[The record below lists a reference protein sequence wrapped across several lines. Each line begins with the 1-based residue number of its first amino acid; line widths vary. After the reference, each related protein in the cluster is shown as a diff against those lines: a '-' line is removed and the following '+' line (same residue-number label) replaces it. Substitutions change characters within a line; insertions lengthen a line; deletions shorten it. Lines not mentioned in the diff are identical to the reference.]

1 MSANGVRVVIKLA
14 PLLHCLAV
22 FLMEAT
28 TVRYFLSLAPCEMP
42 KEKGKIWKKPQS
54 WKELSWENRIR
65 LLYLRLVHC
74 LTTVLVP
81 WVQRDWDFESRKD
94 ITDAE
99 KNFYLERWKQVRRE
113 YLAQTCLFCLENLLM
128 LGPLLN
134 TCLTVIHVYST
145 IPILPEWRG
154 V

>member
-1 MSANGVRVVIKLA
+1 MRLRQMFLKNWCSLCRIRIGESPKKAKIISRYTGLSANGVRVVIKLA
-14 PLLHCLAV
+14 PLMHCLAV

-81 WVQRDWDFESRKD
+81 WVQRYG
-94 ITDAE
+94 IA
-99 KNFYLERWKQVRRE
+99 
-113 YLAQTCLFCLENLLM
+113 
-128 LGPLLN
+128 
-134 TCLTVIHVYST
+134 
-145 IPILPEWRG
+145 
-154 V
+154 